1 MTQQHSS
8 RSRLVAYWT
17 VTGLLVSGM
26 FIGGLAQLLG
36 AQWNKDGFIHLG
48 YPVYVMHLIGAW
60 KVLGVIALLV
70 PGFARLKEWAY
81 AGFFF
86 VMTGAVVSHL
96 ASGDGVQ
103 GVIYQSIFVI
113 LIVASWWLRPAGRR
127 MEFTQRTGT
136 PQFA

>member
-8 RSRLVAYWT
+8 RNRLIAYWT
-17 VTGLLVSGM
+17 VTGLLVAGM
-26 FIGGLAQLLG
+26 FAGGLAQLLG

-48 YPVYVMHLIGAW
+48 YPVYFMHLVGAW
-60 KVLGVIALLV
+60 KVLGVIALVV
-70 PGFARLKEWAY
+70 PGYPRLKEWAY

-86 VMTGAVVSHL
+86 VMTGAVISHL
-96 ASGDGVQ
+96 ASGDGLQ

-113 LIVASWWLRPAGRR
+113 LIVVSWALRPASRR
-127 MEFTQRTGT
+127 IEFTQQTRT

>member
-8 RSRLVAYWT
+8 RSKLITYWII
-17 VTGLLVSGM
+17 TGLLVAGM
-26 FIGGLAQLLG
+26 FSGGLAQLLG

-48 YPVYVMHLIGAW
+48 YPVYFMHLVGTW

-70 PGFARLKEWAY
+70 PGYPRLKEWAY

-86 VMTGAVVSHL
+86 VMTGAVISHL

-113 LIVASWWLRPAGRR
+113 LIVLSWWLRPASRR
-127 MEFTQRTGT
+127 IEFTQPTRT